1 MSSVLVQYCTGTQS
15 RVMNDIK
22 SMSQLRSD
30 NINLVLKNQELKAEI
45 KSLDEK
51 YDNEIKL
58 KEKTVENKDA
68 QNKRLELYLNSD
80 VEKSKSITEDF
91 EKL

>member
-1 MSSVLVQYCTGTQS
+1 
-15 RVMNDIK
+15 MNDIK